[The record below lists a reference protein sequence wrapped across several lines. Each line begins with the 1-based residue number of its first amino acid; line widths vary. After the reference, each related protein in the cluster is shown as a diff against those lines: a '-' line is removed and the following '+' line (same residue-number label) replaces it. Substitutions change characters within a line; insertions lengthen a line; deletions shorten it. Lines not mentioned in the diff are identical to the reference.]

1 MFIDFGQA
9 ILHNGVC
16 FLRYDDTNPEAE
28 KQEFVDA
35 IARVCVFAMQKDL
48 FLMRLSVCR
57 FVCPAGCAVDGV
69 HPVHGDLCLGSFP
82 EAV

>member
-9 ILHNGVC
+9 ILHNGIC

-35 IARVCVFAMQKDL
+35 IARVCARSNPNCVSNPSAGLLAM
-48 FLMRLSVCR
+48 
-57 FVCPAGCAVDGV
+57 
-69 HPVHGDLCLGSFP
+69 
-82 EAV
+82 